1 MFGRRLV
8 VAQERSTTLLQSMR
22 IMRKMSGNTS
32 RNSLYENENESVDE
46 DELDGEDFG
55 ERRARLTQLA
65 LDRKQ
70 RAADRTA
77 AANLEQDGG
86 SSGTLPNEFVS
97 PLDLNIFRDRL
108 GAQLKKLTAYE
119 DRYSKVRAQLAL
131 LRERSYAKRTVEFR
145 QRRERRAKHNIP
157 RMTKSEQLAR
167 RDTSLVL
174 QQNPWFTMRERRLNL
189 LKAINTLSRRREQVS
204 NTALRMFERRTK

>member
-1 MFGRRLV
+1 MFSRRLLV
-8 VAQERSTTLLQSMR
+8 VQERSTTLLQSMR
-22 IMRKMSGNTS
+22 IMRKMSGNSS
-32 RNSLYENENESVDE
+32 RNSGMYENENENIDE
-46 DELDGEDFG
+46 DEMGEDFG
-55 ERRARLTQLA
+55 ERRARLAQLA

-70 RAADRTA
+70 RAADRNA

-86 SSGTLPNEFVS
+86 SGGTLPSEFVS
-97 PLDLNIFRDRL
+97 PLDLNVFRDRL

-167 RDTSLVL
+167 RDSSLVL

-189 LKAINTLSRRREQVS
+189 LKAINTLSRRRDDVS
-204 NTALRMFERRTK
+204 TTALRMFERRTK

>member
-1 MFGRRLV
+1 
-8 VAQERSTTLLQSMR
+8 
-22 IMRKMSGNTS
+22 MRKMSGNTS

-97 PLDLNIFRDRL
+97 PLDLNAILRDRL

-174 QQNPWFTMRERRLNL
+174 QQNPWFTMRERVASISS
-189 LKAINTLSRRREQVS
+189 KPSTHSRVAESKSQRHCSSYV
-204 NTALRMFERRTK
+204 